1 MVKETSKSPYVA
13 ENRPLTLMKMAP
25 LKDKPTPL
33 LVQPDDM
40 PTNVVIS
47 KLA

>member
-1 MVKETSKSPYVA
+1 MIKETSKSPYVA
-13 ENRPLTLMKMAP
+13 ENRPLKLMKMAP
-25 LKDKPTPL
+25 LKDKPDPL
-33 LVQPDDM
+33 QVKADM